1 MSFLSKIFH
10 HERVE
15 GGHEMPWCAPSA
27 STAGLLLSDGTT
39 WVAGV
44 PGVLS
49 TSGLLGQSG
58 GATPRREAIVCCMAG
73 VRASSQ
79 GGALTLPA

>member
-1 MSFLSKIFH
+1 MRCI
-10 HERVE
+10 
-15 GGHEMPWCAPSA
+15 GGAPSA

-44 PGVLS
+44 PVVLS
-49 TSGLLGQSG
+49 TSGLLAS
-58 GATPRREAIVCCMAG
+58 AAVPRIAEKPWVCCMAG

>member
-1 MSFLSKIFH
+1 
-10 HERVE
+10 
-15 GGHEMPWCAPSA
+15 MPWCAPSA

-49 TSGLLGQSG
+49 TSGL
-58 GATPRREAIVCCMAG
+58 AVPRIAEKPWVCCMAG

-79 GGALTLPA
+79 GGALTLA